1 MAYSLSPTIL
11 TPISEATTFTHTVNI
26 QLADLDPAITS
37 LVVTPAA
44 NVGGILNITN
54 NLTLD
59 PAAALDAN
67 TFVISGQ
74 YKNNF
79 ISSLKYLDKSKVE
92 TTITS
97 KTTFQELPPE
107 YFTVVEYLA
116 STEPS
121 FTAVFSVQING
132 NIIGN
137 VTQQVNNNWT
147 PGKESL
153 ISAVA
158 GGKV

>member
-1 MAYSLSPTIL
+1 MAYSLSPTTL
-11 TPISEATTFTHTVNI
+11 APISEATTFTRTVNVA
-26 QLADLDPAITS
+26 LTASDPAITS

-44 NVGGILNITN
+44 NVSGILSITN
-54 NLTLD
+54 NLTLN
-59 PAAALDAN
+59 PSAPLNAN
-67 TFVISGQ
+67 TFTISGQ

-79 ISSLKYLDKSKVE
+79 IASLKYLDKSKVE

-97 KTTFQELPPE
+97 KTTFQELPAE

-121 FTAVFSVQING
+121 FMATFSVQVNG
-132 NIIGN
+132 NVIGN

-147 PGKESL
+147 PGQESL

>member
-11 TPISEATTFTHTVNI
+11 APISEATAFTRTVNI
-26 QLADLDPAITS
+26 ALIANSTAITS

-44 NVGGILNITN
+44 NVSGIFSITN

-59 PAAALDAN
+59 PSAPLDAN
-67 TFVISGQ
+67 TFVISGR
-74 YKNNF
+74 YKDNF
-79 ISSLKYLDKSKVE
+79 IAQLKYLDTGKVE

-97 KTTFQELPPE
+97 KTIFQELPPE

-116 STEPS
+116 STETS
-121 FTAVFSVQING
+121 FMAMFSVQING
-132 NIIGN
+132 NVIGN

-147 PGKESL
+147 PGRDSL
-153 ISAVA
+153 IAAVA